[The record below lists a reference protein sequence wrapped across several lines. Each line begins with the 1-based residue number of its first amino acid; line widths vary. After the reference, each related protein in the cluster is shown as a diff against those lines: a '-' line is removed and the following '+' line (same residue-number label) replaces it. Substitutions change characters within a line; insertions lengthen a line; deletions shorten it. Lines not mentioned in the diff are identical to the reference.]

1 MIDLIDIFWNYDDS
15 LLDNMAFEIRINNC
29 KKAIFY
35 DLEAT
40 QEFIDALDKRYDK
53 VRWFILS
60 CDQVIVFDFYD
71 TEVCNE

>member
-29 KKAIFY
+29 KKAILY

-40 QEFIDALDKRYDK
+40 QEFIDAFDKRYDK

-71 TEVCNE
+71 KEVCNE